1 MWLELRLPFVHMW
14 TYGESNPDLVHA
26 MDAFYR
32 YTIGPFELSSYQN
45 SFSNLLIHPEILKS
59 FFVVVFM

>member
-1 MWLELRLPFVHMW
+1 MW

-32 YTIGPFELSSYQN
+32 YTIGPMLPLRFCTG
-45 SFSNLLIHPEILKS
+45 HPIKICRN
-59 FFVVVFM
+59 